1 MHLCTCTDE
10 LIQLDYQVT
19 VVPGIVPS
27 VVDLNHIRATLVGPN
42 AKFLLQ
48 CGPNA
53 NVLSEDVRMRIKL
66 RKAEVYESSV
76 NIAIQLV
83 CLNIL
88 ETAKF

>member
-1 MHLCTCTDE
+1 MCSCAPAFCTDE

-19 VVPGIVPS
+19 VVPGIVPT

-53 NVLSEDVRMRIKL
+53 NVLPEDVRMQI
-66 RKAEVYESSV
+66 
-76 NIAIQLV
+76 
-83 CLNIL
+83 
-88 ETAKF
+88 